1 MKLSTSFSASLA
13 SLALGFALV
22 AAARAEPGPDAASIR
37 HVMMSTFDK
46 PEARLTVEPVVVVG
60 PHAVAGWSQGERGGR
75 ALLFRHGTDWHITLC
90 AGDGLKEA
98 QVLREAGISASD
110 ADTLVAALA
119 AAEAKLPAAQLARF
133 STFDG
138 VIRME
143 ANGQH
148 PPEHKH

>member
-22 AAARAEPGPDAASIR
+22 AAARAEPGSDAASIR
-37 HVMMSTFDK
+37 HAMMSTFDK
-46 PEARLTVEPVVVVG
+46 PEAHLTVEPVVVVG

>member
-37 HVMMSTFDK
+37 HAMMSTFDK